1 MQQLFQL
8 TKKCLF
14 LSESNTMTNAT
25 GRTGDATIRL
35 RDGRRLQ
42 VLEVGKS
49 DGPPIFHFHGNGSS
63 CLEVLTVQSV
73 AEQLGVRLVSL
84 NRPGIGRSDPKPGYR
99 LLDWPDDVVD
109 VADQLGI
116 ERFAVEGLSGGAPF
130 ALACAY
136 KIPHRL
142 TACGLIS
149 PVTGP
154 FIQQAGSFALRSE
167 VWMLVHLPWLVRALF
182 RLSMRLSGSD
192 EESLFSILLRAGAR
206 LGEAD
211 HQLLDNQMI
220 RKVFVQATAESL
232 RQAADAG
239 TSDGIVYS
247 KPWGFQVEAITFEHL
262 FLWQGEQDPI
272 MPAAAACLLA
282 QALPHCTATFYPS
295 DGHLST
301 FVNHAQDIW
310 KALSAA
316 PALEP

>member
-1 MQQLFQL
+1 
-8 TKKCLF
+8 
-14 LSESNTMTNAT
+14 MTNLA
-25 GRTGDATIRL
+25 GRTGDSTIRL

-42 VLEVGKS
+42 VFEVGKR

-63 CLEVLTVQSV
+63 RLEVLTVQSV
-73 AEQLGVRLVSL
+73 AERLGVRLMSL
-84 NRPGIGRSDPKPGYR
+84 DRPDIGGSDPKPGYR
-99 LLDWPDDVVD
+99 LLDWPDDVVE
-109 VADQLGI
+109 VADQLGV

-130 ALACAY
+130 ALVCAY

-142 TACGLIS
+142 TTCGLIS
-149 PVTGP
+149 PATGP
-154 FIQQAGSFALRSE
+154 FIKLAGSFALRSE
-167 VWMLVHLPWLVRALF
+167 VWMLVHFPWLVRALF

-192 EESLFSILLRAGAR
+192 EESLEKKLVRAGAR

-211 HQLLDNQMI
+211 QQLLDNQTI
-220 RKVFVQATAESL
+220 RKAFAQAMAESL
-232 RQAADAG
+232 RQAADAA
-239 TSDGIVYS
+239 TQDGIVYS
-247 KPWGFQVEAITFEHL
+247 RPWDFQVEAITFENL

-272 MPAAAACLLA
+272 MPAAAARLLS

-316 PALEP
+316 PAPEL